1 MRGRKPK
8 PTALKVLAGNP
19 GKRRL
24 PTEPELSRA
33 IPRCP
38 KHLCGEARREWRRV
52 AGELYEAGLLTRVDR
67 AALAAYCQAW
77 AHWVEAE
84 AKVRELGAVVKTQ
97 SGGLA
102 QNPWLGVANRAMDEM
117 RRFLVEFGM
126 TPSSRARVKVEAQP
140 APDLAEVLF
149 SGVVAEDE

>member
-38 KHLCGEARREWRRV
+38 KHLDGEARREWRRV

-77 AHWVEAE
+77 ARWVEAE
-84 AKVRELGAVVKTQ
+84 GKVRELGAVVKTTN
-97 SGGLA
+97 GGLM
-102 QNPWLGVANRAMDEM
+102 QNTWLGVANRALDEM
-117 RRFLVEFGM
+117 RRFMVEFGM
-126 TPSSRARVKVEAQP
+126 TPSSRARVKVESP
-140 APDLAEVLF
+140 EPDLAEVLF

>member
-8 PTALKVLAGNP
+8 PTALKVLSGNP
-19 GKRRL
+19 GKRPL
-24 PTEPELSRA
+24 PTEPELVRA

-38 KHLCGEARREWRRV
+38 RHLDGEARREWRRI

-77 AHWVEAE
+77 ARWVEAE
-84 AKVRELGAVVKTQ
+84 EKVRELGAVVKTPT
-97 SGGLA
+97 GCLM
-102 QNPWLGVANRAMDEM
+102 QNPWLGVANRALDEM

-126 TPSSRARVKVEAQP
+126 TPSSRTRVKVESP
-140 APDLAEVLF
+140 NEPDLADVLF
-149 SGVVAEDE
+149 SGIVAEDE